1 MRSDTRTFFTQQEA
15 IELIKKATETDNEQ
29 KYEEALPLYSKAI
42 ELFFQVYKGKY

>member
-1 MRSDTRTFFTQQEA
+1 MRSDTRTFFNQQEA

-42 ELFFQVYKGKY
+42 ELFLQVYKGQY